1 MALDSYT
8 ALQASVANWL
18 DRSDLTSVVPD
29 LILLAEKSLNRTLR
43 TRRMIQRSN
52 ATVDSEYS
60 TLPSTFLEMKAIS
73 VQGTYTTPL
82 VYKTAQQ
89 IDSQAE
95 QYQSAAKPQFYTIIE
110 DYFQVQPVPDQAYTL
125 EMIWYQE
132 IPSLASNS
140 TNHVLANSPDL
151 YLYGSLVAAQPFL
164 REDERLPTWQGLYNK
179 ALAEVMAEDTRAVSS
194 GSNLTINYSPIG

>member
-60 TLPSTFLEMKAIS
+60 SLPSTFLQMKAIS
-73 VQGTYTTPL
+73 VQGSFTTPL

-89 IDSQAE
+89 IDAQAE
-95 QYQSAAKPQFYTIIE
+95 QYQTAAKPQFYTIIE
-110 DYFQVQPVPDQAYTL
+110 DYFQVQPVPDKAYTV
-125 EMIWYQE
+125 EMIWYEE

-140 TNHVLANSPDL
+140 SNHVLAHSPDL

-164 REDERLPTWQGLYNK
+164 NEDERLPTWQGLYNQ
-179 ALAEVMAEDTRAVSS
+179 ALAEVMAEDTRAVAS
-194 GSNLTINYSPIG
+194 GSNLSMNYSPIG